1 MSLNNSDIDF
11 VLLWVDSSDV
21 EWQKKKAAYI
31 PRRNADVSAARYRN
45 WDNLRYWFRAV
56 AKYAPWVRTIHFVT
70 DGQVPVWLNTN
81 NPCLHCVNHGDYIP
95 QDALPTFNS
104 SAIEISMHRIPGL
117 ADKFVFFNDDMFLT
131 APITP
136 DFYFHDDLPVD
147 MAGLTRPC
155 IPQPGK
161 VFGNIMYNDYQIL
174 NRHFDKRLVLRCNM
188 TKWLKPSY
196 GKTLIRTLVNLNR
209 STFDGLVIPHLS
221 VPYRRSDL
229 ERVWNLYGKELQDT
243 MYHRFREETD
253 LNHFLFR
260 FWRLCEGD
268 FYPRRSRGY
277 YIALKNP
284 TSVKVAAQII
294 RNRKKPEVCIND
306 DWQTGD
312 FEVARDTINRAFD
325 YVLTEKCKY
334 EI

>member
-1 MSLNNSDIDF
+1 MHNSDIDF
-11 VLLWVDSSDV
+11 VVLWVDSNDV
-21 EWQKKKAAYI
+21 EWQKKKAAYTPGQHVDI
-31 PRRNADVSAARYRN
+31 SAARYRD

-70 DGQVPVWLNTN
+70 DGQAPVWLNTN
-81 NPCLHCVNHGDYIP
+81 NPHLHCVNHGDYMP
-95 QDALPTFNS
+95 PDALPTFNS
-104 SAIEISMHRIPGL
+104 SAIEIGMHRITGL

-136 DFYFHDDLPVD
+136 DFYFHHGLPVD

-155 IPQPGK
+155 NPKPGK
-161 VFGNIMYNDYQIL
+161 AFGNIMYNDYQIL
-174 NRHFDKRLVLRCNM
+174 NRHFDRRVVLKQNR

-196 GKTLIRTLVNLNR
+196 GKALIRTLVNLNR

-243 MYHRFREETD
+243 MYHRFREDTD

-268 FYPRRSRGY
+268 FFPRRSRGR
-277 YIALKNP
+277 YIALKDQ
-284 TSVKVAAQII
+284 TSAETAAQII
-294 RNRKKPEVCIND
+294 VSRKKPEICIND

-312 FEVARDTINRAFD
+312 FEAAKETINRAFD
-325 YVLTEKCKY
+325 RVLPGKCEY